1 MIKVLFFATIRDYTR
16 EKETVAEGS
25 GTVGDLL
32 LELSDRYGGEFR
44 DEAFDGDTISDR
56 VIVLVNGRHI
66 ARGEVLVLNE
76 AFCVRVSEIIEPFQ
90 PLEPPEA
97 GAASTATL
105 RMSVP
110 KGEVA

>member
-66 ARGEVLVLNE
+66 ATPEERKP
-76 AFCVRVSEIIEPFQ
+76 VSPKET
-90 PLEPPEA
+90 PLPSSP
-97 GAASTATL
+97 S
-105 RMSVP
+105 
-110 KGEVA
+110 

>member
-1 MIKVLFFATIRDYTR
+1 VEPLPGIPGRGFFAALEKRPFFGYHVSMIKVLFFATIRDYTR

-66 ARGEVLVLNE
+66 ATPEERKP
-76 AFCVRVSEIIEPFQ
+76 VSPKET
-90 PLEPPEA
+90 PLPSSP
-97 GAASTATL
+97 S
-105 RMSVP
+105 
-110 KGEVA
+110 